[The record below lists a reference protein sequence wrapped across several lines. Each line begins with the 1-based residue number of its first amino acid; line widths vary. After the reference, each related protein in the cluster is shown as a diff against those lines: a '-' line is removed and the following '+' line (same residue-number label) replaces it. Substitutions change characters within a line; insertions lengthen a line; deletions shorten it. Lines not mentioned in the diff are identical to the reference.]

1 MGIAKDTRSGALAF
15 RLRVDTLVSMAP
27 ANEPK
32 WRILVVD
39 NEPLVTDSIKWI
51 LLHDGHLVEVT
62 SNAEQALKLFEKGKF
77 DLIIADY
84 EMPKLKGDEL
94 AARIHA
100 LDPEQRI
107 LLITAHTEELIS
119 ANAPLKGVDM
129 VLGKPFDIEELR
141 RAVAQLTAKS

>member
-1 MGIAKDTRSGALAF
+1 
-15 RLRVDTLVSMAP
+15 MAP
-27 ANEPK
+27 ANEAK

-39 NEPLVTDSIKWI
+39 NEPLVTESIRWI
-51 LLHDGHLVEVT
+51 LVHDGHVVEVT
-62 SNAEQALKLFEKGKF
+62 SNAEQVLSLFQKGKF

-107 LLITAHTEELIS
+107 LLITAHTEELL
-119 ANAPLKGVDM
+119 AQNAALKGVDM
-129 VLGKPFDIEELR
+129 VLGKPFDIETLR
-141 RAVAQLTAKS
+141 SSVAQLATKS